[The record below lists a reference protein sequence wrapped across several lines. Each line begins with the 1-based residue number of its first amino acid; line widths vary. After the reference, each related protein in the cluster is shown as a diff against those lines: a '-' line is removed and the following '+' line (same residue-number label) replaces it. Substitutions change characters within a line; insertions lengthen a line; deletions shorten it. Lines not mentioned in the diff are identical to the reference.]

1 MSFGSLENLGRE
13 LAECRRLGRVVD
25 LRLERITAEDEADA
39 VRDEAV
45 AAYHSSVCGYRI
57 AATTA
62 LTRRLLGCEAP
73 VWAPLLA
80 AEVRPGGTSFRLPP
94 GVIGAGCEL
103 AFVMARPYPLHG
115 DEEVSR
121 ASAGRAVAACRPG
134 VGILGRRVPGS
145 KPLNALTATADFGLG
160 VAFVE
165 GRDAEGWEAADLAT
179 VPVTARIDGRAVAAG
194 HGGDVLG
201 HPLEAVAWLARAL
214 ARRGGRLDAG
224 DLVATGTCAG
234 LLQVLPGQTFAADF
248 GSLGTVELRLE

>member
-1 MSFGSLENLGRE
+1 MSFGSLENLGRT
-13 LAECRRLGRVVD
+13 LAECRRLGRVAD
-25 LRLERITAEDEADA
+25 LRLERITAEDEAEA

-45 AAYHSSVCGYRI
+45 LACGSSLRGYRV
-57 AATTA
+57 AATSA
-62 LTRRLLGCEAP
+62 LARRLLGCEAP

-103 AFVMARPYPLHG
+103 AFVMARPYPLG

-134 VGILGRRVPGS
+134 IGILGRRVPGS

-160 VAFVE
+160 VAYVD
-165 GRDAEGWEAADLAT
+165 GPDAGGWEAADLAT
-179 VPVTARIDGRAVAAG
+179 VPVTALIDGQLVAAG
-194 HGGDVLG
+194 RGGHVLG

-248 GSLGTVELRLE
+248 GGLGRVEVRLE